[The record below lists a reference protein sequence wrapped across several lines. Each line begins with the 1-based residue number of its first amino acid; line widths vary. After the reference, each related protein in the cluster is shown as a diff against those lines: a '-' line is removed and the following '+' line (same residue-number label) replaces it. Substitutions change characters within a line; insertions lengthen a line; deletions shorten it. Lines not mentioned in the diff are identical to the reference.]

1 MATMR
6 LHPCL
11 YRPTAYPIGQT
22 TPQCPRPLGSYS
34 LLKMS
39 INITT
44 PLDTEAST
52 TNFPA
57 NLFASFCC
65 LSEPLHNTIGP
76 AHSVLQKCGLL
87 LVPQYNPVQN
97 ARAARPPSSVSY
109 YITSTCA
116 KRRLRLVNRNVTR
129 ASSVNTKKPIG
140 SSTGS
145 RVPHKSQE
153 PLPTSSTYWYIRISV
168 FETRCSAAIFTCGD
182 TQCYNRIIYNR
193 NLYNLDLSEKTP
205 HISTTNASEIKRIH

>member
-11 YRPTAYPIGQT
+11 YRPTVYPIGQT
-22 TPQCPRPLGSYS
+22 TPRCPRPLRSYS
-34 LLKMS
+34 LLRTS
-39 INITT
+39 INVTT
-44 PLDTEAST
+44 PLHTEAST
-52 TNFPA
+52 TNFRD
-57 NLFASFCC
+57 NLFASSCC
-65 LSEPLHNTIGP
+65 LSKPLHNTIGP
-76 AHSVLQKCGLL
+76 ARSVLQKCGLL

-116 KRRLRLVNRNVTR
+116 KRRLRLVNRVVTR

-140 SSTGS
+140 SSTRS

-153 PLPTSSTYWYIRISV
+153 PLPTSSTYCYIRISV
-168 FETRCSAAIFTCGD
+168 FEKRCSAAIFTYSD
-182 TQCYNRIIYNR
+182 TQCYN
-193 NLYNLDLSEKTP
+193 KT
-205 HISTTNASEIKRIH
+205 IHDRGR